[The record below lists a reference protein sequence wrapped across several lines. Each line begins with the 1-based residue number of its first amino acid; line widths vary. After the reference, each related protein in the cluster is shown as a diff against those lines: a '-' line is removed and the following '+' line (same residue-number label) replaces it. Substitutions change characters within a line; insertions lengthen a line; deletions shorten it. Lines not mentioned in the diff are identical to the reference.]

1 MGDLKAD
8 LEAANEAVRAASVS
22 CRAVQERL
30 VKPETLEKKD
40 KSPVTVADFASQAI
54 VCSMLAERLPGD
66 AVVGE
71 ESAAELRE
79 DAQAPLRDV
88 VVERVRSELATDAS
102 ADQVLGWID
111 LGAADASG
119 DRYWT
124 LDPIDGTKGFLRGE
138 QYAVALGL
146 IEKGRVVL
154 GVLGCPNLP
163 LDDGKGALFF
173 ATEGGPAY
181 VQPLFE
187 DGEAREISV
196 GALTRA
202 CEARFCES
210 VESGHSNQDESAK
223 IVSLAVARND
233 ASIYLRMPT
242 RKDYQEKIWDH
253 AAGSV
258 IVEAA
263 GGRVTDVDGRDLDF
277 TRGRTLEAN
286 SGVVA
291 TSGAI
296 HDEVIDAV
304 RRARG

>member
-102 ADQVLGWID
+102 ADQVLAWID

-119 DRYWT
+119 
-124 LDPIDGTKGFLRGE
+124 
-138 QYAVALGL
+138 
-146 IEKGRVVL
+146 
-154 GVLGCPNLP
+154 
-163 LDDGKGALFF
+163 
-173 ATEGGPAY
+173 
-181 VQPLFE
+181 
-187 DGEAREISV
+187 
-196 GALTRA
+196 
-202 CEARFCES
+202 
-210 VESGHSNQDESAK
+210 
-223 IVSLAVARND
+223 
-233 ASIYLRMPT
+233 MPS
-242 RKDYQEKIWDH
+242 RWD
-253 AAGSV
+253 
-258 IVEAA
+258 
-263 GGRVTDVDGRDLDF
+263 
-277 TRGRTLEAN
+277 
-286 SGVVA
+286 
-291 TSGAI
+291 
-296 HDEVIDAV
+296 
-304 RRARG
+304 